1 LFFKDKKRENQLLIK
16 NLTKPKNFILIFFLF
31 LFLTGLLIFKDYGI
45 PWDEI
50 SQRSIGGMNAKY
62 IATKFSLPL
71 SEKTNAFP
79 NLLGH
84 GDKDHG
90 PVFETLIFL
99 LESALNI
106 SEEKTA
112 YQLKHL
118 SIFIIFLIA
127 TFSLF
132 EVISIKTNNWKLGLL
147 GASFFVLS
155 PRFFAES
162 FYNSKDIVFASLFAI
177 NINLLIKFIRNLE
190 KNNIILFSFFTAI
203 AIDIRI
209 MAIIFIAFAIFVM
222 AIKLIYKQLKIRKAL
237 LGLFIYI
244 SLTTVFT
251 ILFYPYLWESP
262 LTNFFNSL
270 TSMSKFTWSAQVLYM
285 GKYISALN
293 LPWHYSIVWI
303 FLTTPIFYILL
314 FIATTFNT
322 LKDIFLH
329 RLSFLSNQDKLENL
343 ILLSLT
349 CFPVA
354 MVIVLKSTL
363 YDGWRHLYFIYP
375 SMIVLATLGWKVI
388 FDKLNQFKM
397 AGRFFLIFT
406 IIYLLQ
412 IMIWMYKAHPLQNV
426 FFNSFVKGDL
436 RTKYELDYWGVGNIL
451 ALNFIANIDKSPVIY
466 IKPESQ
472 TPLEMSFMMLGKEDA
487 KRFRMLNTEI
497 NVNYYAIT
505 NYRCLLNCPEKP
517 IDIKTKELE
526 YSSSL
531 KLLKEIKVDNQTII
545 SIYKNKDS

>member
-1 LFFKDKKRENQLLIK
+1 MLIK
-16 NLTKPKNFILIFFLF
+16 NLTKPKNFIVIFFLF
-31 LFLTGLLIFKDYGI
+31 LFLTGLIIFKDYGI
-45 PWDEI
+45 HWDEL

-71 SEKTNAFP
+71 LTEKTNAFP
-79 NLLGH
+79 NLLDH

-90 PVFETLIFL
+90 PFFETLTFL
-99 LESALNI
+99 LESTLNI

-118 SIFIIFLIA
+118 SIFIVFLIA

-132 EVISIKTNNWKLGLL
+132 EIISLKTNNWKLGLL

-177 NINLLIKFIRNLE
+177 NIKLMIKFIRNLE
-190 KNNIILFSFFTAI
+190 RNNIILFSFFTAI

-209 MAIIFIAFAIFVM
+209 MAIIFIPLAIFM
-222 AIKLIYKQLKIRKAL
+222 IAIKLIYKQLKIRKAL
-237 LGLFIYI
+237 FGLFIYI
-244 SLTTVFT
+244 SLTSALT

-262 LTNFFNSL
+262 LNNFFNTL
-270 TSMSKFTWSAQVLYM
+270 TSMSKFSWSAQVLYI
-285 GKYISALN
+285 GKYISASN

-314 FIATTFNT
+314 FMAATFNT

-349 CFPVA
+349 CLPVV

-375 SMIVLATLGWKVI
+375 SLIILATIGWKII
-388 FDKLNQFKM
+388 FDKLNQIKV
-397 AGRFFLIFT
+397 ARGIFIT
-406 IIYLLQ
+406 FTAIYLFQ
-412 IMIWMYKAHPLQNV
+412 IISWMYKAHPLQNV

-466 IKPESQ
+466 IKSESQ
-472 TPLEMSFMMLGKEDA
+472 TPLEMSFKMLSKEDV
-487 KRFRMLNTEI
+487 KRFRILTTET

-517 IDIKTKELE
+517 VDIKKRELE
-526 YSSSL
+526 YSLSL
-531 KLLKEIKVDNQTII
+531 NLIKQIKAGNQIII
-545 SIYKNKDS
+545 SIYKSKDY

>member
-1 LFFKDKKRENQLLIK
+1 LLIK
-16 NLTKPKNFILIFFLF
+16 NLTKPKNFIVIFFLF
-31 LFLTGLLIFKDYGI
+31 LFLTGLIIFKDYGI
-45 PWDEI
+45 HWDEL

-71 SEKTNAFP
+71 LTEKTNAFP
-79 NLLGH
+79 NLLDH

-90 PVFETLIFL
+90 PFFETLTFL
-99 LESALNI
+99 LESTLNI

-118 SIFIIFLIA
+118 SIFIVFLIA

-132 EVISIKTNNWKLGLL
+132 EIISLKTNNWKLGLL

-177 NINLLIKFIRNLE
+177 NIKLMIKFIRNLE
-190 KNNIILFSFFTAI
+190 RNNIILFSFFTAI

-209 MAIIFIAFAIFVM
+209 MAIIFIPLAIFM
-222 AIKLIYKQLKIRKAL
+222 IAIKLIYKQLKIRKAL
-237 LGLFIYI
+237 FGLFIYI
-244 SLTTVFT
+244 SLTSALT

-262 LTNFFNSL
+262 LNNFFNTL
-270 TSMSKFTWSAQVLYM
+270 TSMSKFSWSAQVLYI
-285 GKYISALN
+285 GKYISASN

-314 FIATTFNT
+314 FMAATFNT

-349 CFPVA
+349 CLPVV

-375 SMIVLATLGWKVI
+375 SLIILATIGWKII
-388 FDKLNQFKM
+388 FDKLNQIKV
-397 AGRFFLIFT
+397 ARGIFIT
-406 IIYLLQ
+406 FTAIYLFQ
-412 IMIWMYKAHPLQNV
+412 IISWMYKAHPLQNV

-466 IKPESQ
+466 IKSESQ
-472 TPLEMSFMMLGKEDA
+472 TPLEMSFKMLSKEDV
-487 KRFRMLNTEI
+487 KRFRILTTET

-517 IDIKTKELE
+517 VDIKKRELE
-526 YSSSL
+526 YSLSL
-531 KLLKEIKVDNQTII
+531 NLIKQIKAGNQIII
-545 SIYKNKDS
+545 SIYKSKDY